1 MSTITPDSVTPDA
14 IVIRPAT
21 PDDYPAIA
29 ELTVEAYEADGHL
42 TDENG
47 YRETL
52 ADVAGRASSGE
63 ILVAAAGSEVLG
75 AVLFLPTPG
84 SPYSEIARPGEAEFR
99 MLAVAPRAQRRGIG
113 ERLVRACLD
122 RARAAG
128 AQAVV
133 ISARDFVQAP
143 LRLYARLGFVRI
155 PERDWSPLP
164 GVQLLALKYDL
175 TTPRSE

>member
-75 AVLFLPTPG
+75 AVLFLPT
-84 SPYSEIARPGEAEFR
+84 RD
-99 MLAVAPRAQRRGIG
+99 RR
-113 ERLVRACLD
+113 
-122 RARAAG
+122 
-128 AQAVV
+128 
-133 ISARDFVQAP
+133 
-143 LRLYARLGFVRI
+143 
-155 PERDWSPLP
+155 
-164 GVQLLALKYDL
+164 
-175 TTPRSE
+175 TPRSLGPGRRSSACSRSPPGRSGAGSGNGSSGPASTGPGPPAPRQW